1 VARRGRVTRTVFF
14 DIGDTLV
21 HRPTVGPGKRLAE
34 ALGLPRERGRA
45 ITQLVFREAFGSPAE
60 LAARLRSLLEIERDI
75 EPIVTEVW
83 EAQQR
88 EPVEVPGAT
97 ACVEAVAAAGARV
110 GVISNIW
117 APYAA
122 GFRRACPA
130 IVPRIESWHLS
141 YEVGISKPDP
151 GLYRAAL
158 AATGSAPE
166 LAVMV
171 GDSFE
176 KDIVPAIALGMGAIW
191 VPGGT
196 GDAEHASGGRSAE
209 AAAAPGATM
218 LPTGAVYARDLVE
231 VRTLLM
237 AAIDGADTP
246 RVRLST
252 APSRG
257 IGTP

>member
-1 VARRGRVTRTVFF
+1 MTRTVFF

-34 ALGLPRERGRA
+34 ALGLPREQGRT
-45 ITQLVFREAFGSPAE
+45 ITQLVFREPFASPAA
-60 LAARLRSLLEIERDI
+60 LAARLRSLLEITRDI

-97 ACVEAVAAAGARV
+97 TCIEAVAAAGASL

-141 YEVGISKPDP
+141 YEVGIAKPDP
-151 GLYRAAL
+151 ALYRAAL
-158 AATGSAPE
+158 AAVDTKPE
-166 LAVMV
+166 RAVMV

-176 KDIVPAIALGMGAIW
+176 KDIVPALALGMGAIW
-191 VPGGT
+191 VPGATTTSQDSATVAFG
-196 GDAEHASGGRSAE
+196 EHD
-209 AAAAPGATM
+209 PTT
-218 LPTGAVYARDLVE
+218 LPPGAVYARDLDE
-231 VRTLLM
+231 VRTLLV
-237 AAIDGADTP
+237 AALDRAEAP
-246 RVRLST
+246 RAYLST
-252 APSRG
+252 ELARG
-257 IGTP
+257 IASS